1 MAIIVAYLNKI
12 LGFYEGIT
20 LIPSRYNLALMDW
33 MQLTLKTSK
42 EKADLVS
49 EILMGLDSV
58 SVTFSDTHDDEIF
71 EPPVG
76 ETPLWPDTTIRA
88 LFTLEVDQAHLQAM
102 LLQLCDITDTSFK
115 LLKDR
120 VWEDECKK
128 DFHAMRFGQRLW
140 ICPSWEDVSKLP
152 NNAVVINMDPGL
164 AFGTGTHQTTD
175 LCLQYIDE
183 NPPVGQSVIDYG
195 SGTGV
200 LAIAAVKLGAK
211 SAIAVDNDPQAVL
224 ATIDNIKTN
233 QADGQIIVLHSDEEG
248 DLGKVDLLIANILA
262 NPLIGL
268 CEHFSSL
275 VKPGGKITLSGILH
289 EQLEIVLET
298 YSEYF
303 GDLKVKQKDEWCRVD
318 GTRKQ

>member
-1 MAIIVAYLNKI
+1 
-12 LGFYEGIT
+12 
-20 LIPSRYNLALMDW
+20 MDW

-49 EILMGLDSV
+49 EILMGLGSV
-58 SVTFSDTHDDEIF
+58 SVTFSDTHDDAIF

-88 LFTLEVDQAHLQAM
+88 LFTLEVDQAHVQAM

>member
-1 MAIIVAYLNKI
+1 
-12 LGFYEGIT
+12 
-20 LIPSRYNLALMDW
+20 MDW

-49 EILMGLDSV
+49 EILMGLESV
-58 SVTFSDTHDDEIF
+58 SITFSDTYDDEIF

-76 ETPLWPDTTIRA
+76 ETPLWPDTTIKA
-88 LFTLEVDQAHLQAM
+88 LFDLEADQAHVQAM
-102 LLQLCDITDTSFK
+102 LLQLCDIQQSSFK

-128 DFHAMRFGQRLW
+128 DFHAMQFGQRIW

-152 NNAVVINMDPGL
+152 DDAVVIDMDPGL

-175 LCLQYIDE
+175 LCLQYLDE
-183 NPPVGQSVIDYG
+183 NSLVGQSVIDYG

-211 SAIAVDNDPQAVL
+211 RAIAVDNDPQAVL

-233 QADGQIIVLHSDEEG
+233 QVDGQITVLHSDEEG
-248 DLGKVDLLIANILA
+248 DLDKVDLLIANILA

-268 CEHFSSL
+268 CEHFSGL
-275 VKPGGKITLSGILH
+275 IKPGGKITLSGILQ
-289 EQLEIVLET
+289 EQLELVLEA
-298 YSEYF
+298 YSKYF
-303 GDLKVKQKDEWCRVD
+303 DGLKATRKDRWCRVD
-318 GTRKQ
+318 GIRK